1 MNGLIKDIANA
12 RIDNMIR
19 LHSLLDKVLET
30 CATGFA
36 KDNSIELDR
45 NMLDFHVDVPDHEG
59 YKCVIETNVNTSCVR
74 ISCIDKENNEPVAQ
88 CEISIFGQFAETY
101 SRITN
106 IDLKLELAKW
116 FTQISCIDVKELE
129 TTIDPDE
136 DIPTATDEENI
147 EGEESSTTVA
157 SDGTEVEVVDEDESI
172 AD

>member
-12 RIDNMIR
+12 RIDSMIR

-30 CATGFA
+30 CATDFA

-45 NMLDFHVDVPDHEG
+45 NTLNFHVDVPDCEG
-59 YKCVIETNVNTSCVR
+59 YNCVIETNVNTSCVR
-74 ISCIDKENNEPVAQ
+74 VYCIDARDNNEPVAQ

-101 SRITN
+101 SRITD

-116 FTQISCIDVKELE
+116 FAQISCIDVKELE
-129 TTIDPDE
+129 TTIEPDMN
-136 DIPTATDEENI
+136 IPADEENT
-147 EGEESSTTVA
+147 EDEESSTMTA

>member
-74 ISCIDKENNEPVAQ
+74 VSCIDKESNEPVAQ

-129 TTIDPDE
+129 TTIEPDT
-136 DIPTATDEENI
+136 DIPNEAEENI
-147 EGEESSTTVA
+147 EDNESSTTVA

>member
-45 NMLDFHVDVPDHEG
+45 NMLDFSVDVPDHEG

-74 ISCIDKENNEPVAQ
+74 VSCIDKNNNEPVSQ

-101 SRITN
+101 GRITD

-129 TTIDPDE
+129 TTINPDE
-136 DIPTATDEENI
+136 DIPTVKENVD
-147 EGEESSTTVA
+147 GEESSTTVA

-172 AD
+172 VD

>member
-36 KDNSIELDR
+36 KNNSIELDR
-45 NMLDFHVDVPDHEG
+45 NMLGFNVDVPDHEG

-74 ISCIDKENNEPVAQ
+74 VSCIDKESNEPVAQ

-116 FTQISCIDVKELE
+116 FTQISCIYVKGLE
-129 TTIDPDE
+129 TTIDLDT
-136 DIPTATDEENI
+136 DIPNEAEENN
-147 EGEESSTTVA
+147 EDDESSTTVA

>member
-30 CATGFA
+30 CATGFT

-45 NMLDFHVDVPDHEG
+45 NTLDFYVDVPDHEG
-59 YKCVIETNVNTSCVR
+59 YKCVIETNVNSGCVR
-74 ISCIDKENNEPVAQ
+74 VSCIDTRDNNEPVAQ

-101 SRITN
+101 SRITD

-129 TTIDPDE
+129 TTIESDT
-136 DIPTATDEENI
+136 DIPADEENT
-147 EGEESSTTVA
+147 EESSTMVT

>member
-30 CATGFA
+30 CATGFT

-45 NMLDFHVDVPDHEG
+45 NTLDFHVDVPDHEG
-59 YKCVIETNVNTSCVR
+59 YKCVIETNVNSGCVR
-74 ISCIDKENNEPVAQ
+74 VSCIDTRDNNEPVAQ

-101 SRITN
+101 SRITD

-129 TTIDPDE
+129 TTIESDT
-136 DIPTATDEENI
+136 DIPADEENT
-147 EGEESSTTVA
+147 EESSTMVT